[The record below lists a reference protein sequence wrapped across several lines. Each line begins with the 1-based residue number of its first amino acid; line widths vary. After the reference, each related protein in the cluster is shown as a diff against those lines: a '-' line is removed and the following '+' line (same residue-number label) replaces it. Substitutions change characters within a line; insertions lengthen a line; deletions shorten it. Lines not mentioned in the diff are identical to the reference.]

1 MTIFCFRYAVSVIW
15 ELDKKYEVVDVW
27 YGKTIIR
34 SQYKLFYEVV
44 IEIIMQLHKKVYR
57 LGLFIFH

>member
-1 MTIFCFRYAVSVIW
+1 MSVIW

>member
-1 MTIFCFRYAVSVIW
+1 MAKCLTHVFLESLVMTIFCFRYAVSVIW

-44 IEIIMQLHKKVYR
+44 IEIIM
-57 LGLFIFH
+57 